1 MAHGRPSKHEIALI
15 IINMMLLV
23 IGLALIIV
31 GGLVVRDVSS
41 INKDHVRLVLDS
53 ITVGISK
60 LGGLVSTLSILM
72 ILIGVLILAVT
83 GLGLFGIFCRNKY
96 MLITFAI
103 IVLLLLIPQIT
114 VVSLWNKI
122 ETELQ
127 DKMIEALEKS
137 YKDDTILNSNSLSKS
152 WNFIFMTQN
161 CCGVTRVDSTTND
174 FDKTSWCTTSGSC
187 QATSSQIPRGC
198 CKNITESTYTS
209 APATCYA
216 SVNPGTYHSK
226 GCYGVIKGKM
236 LSLTPSIT
244 GVIVTAT
251 FLQIVAGTFA
261 LWYSYQLKNG

>member
-53 ITVGISK
+53 
-60 LGGLVSTLSILM
+60 
-72 ILIGVLILAVT
+72 
-83 GLGLFGIFCRNKY
+83 
-96 MLITFAI
+96 ITFAI

>member
-53 ITVGISK
+53 IT
-60 LGGLVSTLSILM
+60 
-72 ILIGVLILAVT
+72 
-83 GLGLFGIFCRNKY
+83 Y
-96 MLITFAI
+96 AI

-137 YKDDTILNSNSLSKS
+137 YKDDTILDSNPLSKS

-161 CCGVTRVDSTTND
+161 CCGVTGVQSTTND

-187 QATSSQIPRGC
+187 QATSSQIPKGC
-198 CKNITESTYTS
+198 CINITESTYNA
-209 APATCYA
+209 APSDCHA

-226 GCYGVIKGKM
+226 GCYGVIKGGM

-251 FLQIVAGTFA
+251 LLQIVAGTFA
-261 LWYSYQLKNG
+261 LWYSYQSKNV